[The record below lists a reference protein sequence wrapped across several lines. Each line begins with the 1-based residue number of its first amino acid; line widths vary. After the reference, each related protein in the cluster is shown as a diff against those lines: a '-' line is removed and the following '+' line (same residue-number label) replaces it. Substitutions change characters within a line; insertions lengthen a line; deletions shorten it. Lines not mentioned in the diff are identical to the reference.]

1 MAFGKRFP
9 EIFFMSILRTL
20 AIALAVILGFT
31 LPIPDARAHSA
42 LERSSPSA
50 NAVLRSAP
58 GEVRLWFSQRIE
70 PRFSQ
75 ARLTDAAGAVV
86 AGGSSASGKQIVLRL
101 PRLQPGV
108 YRVNWSVVSV
118 DTHKS
123 EGAFTFEVRP

>member
-1 MAFGKRFP
+1 
-9 EIFFMSILRTL
+9 MSVSRTL
-20 AIALAVILGFT
+20 AFALAVILGFI
-31 LPIPDARAHSA
+31 LPTHQAAAHSA
-42 LERSSPSA
+42 LERSSPPA
-50 NAVLRSAP
+50 NAVLSRAP
-58 GEVRLWFSQRIE
+58 GEVRLSFSQRIE

-75 ARLTDAAGAVV
+75 ARLTDVAGAIV

-123 EGAFTFEVRP
+123 EGSFSFEIRP